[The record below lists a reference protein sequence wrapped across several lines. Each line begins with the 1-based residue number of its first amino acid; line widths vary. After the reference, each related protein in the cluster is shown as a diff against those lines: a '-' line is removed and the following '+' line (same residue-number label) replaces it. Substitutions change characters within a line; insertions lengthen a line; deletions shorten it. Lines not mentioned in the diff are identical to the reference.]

1 MSSIIRIVNEAQ
13 QEIDAEQMTKAK
25 ARIKDKLRTIN
36 TAKAVLANLERE
48 YADLVQQIQDG
59 N

>member
-1 MSSIIRIVNEAQ
+1 MSSIIRIANEAQ